1 MAKIEKQVW
10 LVQFDHETPFIQ
22 GYEPV
27 SAGYKTLAGPITV
40 TFDVPNACPH
50 CGGALP
56 EAVEPAKAE
65 PFRITGPGRYRTR
78 QGTEAIID
86 GPYQGVGYPGF
97 SWGGTESGTYECWR
111 NDGTYDQ
118 DGSVLD
124 LVERI
129 S

>member
-1 MAKIEKQVW
+1 MKIEKQMW
-10 LVQFDHETPFIQ
+10 LVQCAGGVPE
-22 GYEPV
+22 V
-27 SAGYKTLAGPITV
+27 SSDRIDGKGWRTLAGPVTV

-56 EAVEPAKAE
+56 EAVEPANAE

-78 QGTEAIID
+78 QGTEVIIE
-86 GPYQGVGYPGF
+86 GPYSGVGYPGF
-97 SWGGTESGTYECWR
+97 HWSGTEGGTDECWR
-111 NDGTYDQ
+111 DDGTYDQ
-118 DGSVLD
+118 PDSQLD